1 VVLRAGY
8 NHANN
13 PIPKDTLSPLFAT
26 IVKDHLTAGFGF
38 TRGRFGIDL
47 SYIVGLP
54 IRVSYTRAD
63 GLFRQAFERA
73 MLHAIEMTLRY
84 RFGGSE
90 PAAGIEA
97 VDIH

>member
-1 VVLRAGY
+1 MRELAGKLLRLDRRAIFVLIAL
-8 NHANN
+8 ATL
-13 PIPKDTLSPLFAT
+13 IPLLYP
-26 IVKDHLTAGFGF
+26 
-38 TRGRFGIDL
+38 
-47 SYIVGLP
+47 VGLP

-97 VDIH
+97 VGIH